1 VILKKEHLDIEYMV
15 WRVGMKK
22 IAILTSGGDAPGMNA
37 CIRAAVRA
45 ALANNLEI
53 VGIRWGYA
61 GLMNGDIVPLDRR
74 SVANTIHHG
83 GTILGTARSEEFR
96 TEGGRM
102 KAINVLQQKSI
113 DGLILIGGDGTFRGG
128 TMLSQESGIS
138 VVGVPGTIDNDCYGT
153 DYTIG
158 FDTAVNTAV
167 EAIDRI
173 RDTATAHDRL
183 FFVEV
188 MGRHTGFIALE
199 SGIAG
204 GAEELLIPE
213 VPMDSDQ
220 LCKRLAE
227 YFKGGKKSAIVV
239 VSEAED
245 PGVAFRTSREVK
257 EKAGFDSKV
266 CILGH
271 IQRGGAPSA
280 RDRVLASRLGA
291 AAVKALLEKRG
302 GYMVGEINREI
313 AHTPLKDTWEKQN
326 SLPPGLTDLLQ
337 ILSG

>member
-1 VILKKEHLDIEYMV
+1 
-15 WRVGMKK
+15 MKK

-37 CIRAAVRA
+37 CIRAAARA
-45 ALANNLEI
+45 ALANDLEI

-61 GLMNGDIVPLDRR
+61 GLMNGDIIPLDRR
-74 SVANTIHHG
+74 SIANTIHHG

-96 TEGGRM
+96 TEDGRR
-102 KAINVLQQKSI
+102 KAIDGLRQNGI

-128 TMLSQESGIS
+128 TLLSEESGIS

-213 VPMDSDQ
+213 IPMDSDQ

-245 PGVAFRTSREVK
+245 PGVAFRISREVK

-291 AAVKALLEKRG
+291 AAVKALLANRG

-326 SLPPGLTDLLQ
+326 SLHPGLTDLLQ